1 MYFLIYCLEHHANL
15 YQNQFKINMTLQGH
29 AIETQLSKNAYL
41 YLFKVVRFLVS
52 FRVVSLSC
60 LKLHEYFYLDKCQ
73 RKGMTTLGVDLWCN
87 LLQHPM
93 RLFIIDFNFPMFPTL
108 SLTPY
113 IQFFSFIL
121 LYIEPDMYP

>member
-60 LKLHEYFYLDKCQ
+60 LKLHEYA
-73 RKGMTTLGVDLWCN
+73 
-87 LLQHPM
+87 
-93 RLFIIDFNFPMFPTL
+93 DFN
-108 SLTPY
+108 SE
-113 IQFFSFIL
+113 IDSQFYHNL
-121 LYIEPDMYP
+121 E